1 MTTPEPFP
9 QWLRPRPRGFVGED
23 LDLLP
28 SLPPHT
34 ELIDGSLVFAARQT
48 EFHMLAV
55 TLVETGLRRC
65 APDCVR
71 IRRAMTVTL
80 GRNQR
85 PEPDVLAIV
94 EEADRGRDLTTY
106 QAADVILVVE
116 VVSAESRTR
125 DRERKPQLYA
135 KAGIPHFWR
144 VENIDGRPVI
154 YVYELAPT
162 TGTYAPSGIFHD
174 RLKVSVPFEIDIDL
188 SEIDRL

>member
-1 MTTPEPFP
+1 MTITEPFP
-9 QWLRPRPRGFVGED
+9 QWLRPPPEGFVSED
-23 LDLLP
+23 LDRLP
-28 SLPPHT
+28 SLPPRT

-55 TLVETGLRRC
+55 TLIETGLRGGL
-65 APDCVR
+65 PDDLR

-85 PEPDVLAIV
+85 PEPDVLAV
-94 EEADRGRDLTTY
+94 RMDADGGPDLTTY

-116 VVSAESRTR
+116 VESAESCTR

-135 KAGIPHFWR
+135 KARIPHFWR
-144 VENIDGRPVI
+144 VENIDGRPVV
-154 YVYELAPT
+154 YVYELDPA
-162 TGTYAPSGIFHD
+162 TGSYAPSGIFHD

>member
-9 QWLRPRPRGFVGED
+9 QWLRPPPGGFVAED

-48 EFHMLAV
+48 EFHTLAV

-80 GRNQR
+80 GRTS
-85 PEPDVLAIV
+85 
-94 EEADRGRDLTTY
+94 GRNRMF
-106 QAADVILVVE
+106 
-116 VVSAESRTR
+116 S
-125 DRERKPQLYA
+125 
-135 KAGIPHFWR
+135 
-144 VENIDGRPVI
+144 
-154 YVYELAPT
+154 
-162 TGTYAPSGIFHD
+162 
-174 RLKVSVPFEIDIDL
+174 
-188 SEIDRL
+188 

>member
-9 QWLRPRPRGFVGED
+9 QWLRPPPGGFIAED

-85 PEPDVLAIV
+85 PEPDVLVIG
-94 EEADRGRDLTTY
+94 EEADGGRDLTTY

-144 VENIDGRPVI
+144 VENIDGRPVV
-154 YVYELAPT
+154 YVYELDPA
-162 TGTYAPSGIFHD
+162 TGAYAPSGIFHD

>member
-9 QWLRPRPRGFVGED
+9 QWLRPPPGGFIAED
-23 LDLLP
+23 LDRLP

-71 IRRAMTVTL
+71 IRRAMTVTI

-85 PEPDVLAIV
+85 PEPDVLVIR
-94 EEADRGRDLTTY
+94 EEADGGRDLTTY
-106 QAADVILVVE
+106 QAADVPLVVE

-125 DRERKPQLYA
+125 DGERKPQLYA

-144 VENIDGRPVI
+144 VENIDGRPVV
-154 YVYELAPT
+154 YVYELDPA
-162 TGTYAPSGIFHD
+162 TGTYAPSGILHD